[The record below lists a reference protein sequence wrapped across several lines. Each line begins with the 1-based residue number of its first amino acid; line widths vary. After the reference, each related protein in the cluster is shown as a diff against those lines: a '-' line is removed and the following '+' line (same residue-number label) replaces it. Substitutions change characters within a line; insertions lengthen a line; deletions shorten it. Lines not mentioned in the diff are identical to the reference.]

1 VQSAL
6 ESVKGVKRAKVSFDD
21 REAVVT
27 YDPDVVKLDDLIKAV
42 KDAPGMSHFDANV
55 KKSDTK
61 DTPLLEASRL
71 TGLGLSQLD
80 AYELVS
86 KKSI

>member
-1 VQSAL
+1 MQSAL

-42 KDAPGMSHFDANV
+42 KDAPGMSHFDAKV
-55 KKSDTK
+55 KKGDTK
-61 DTPLLEASRL
+61 DTPS
-71 TGLGLSQLD
+71 
-80 AYELVS
+80 S
-86 KKSI
+86 KHRD